1 MLNGFQWSD
10 FCPEDVKT
18 RSVLKAGWKGSF
30 YCSILDNLW
39 RMRRFINASIVSY
52 RPPDGAV
59 SMGMYLGEDRWST
72 AIIYS
77 LICWLPILLLDSMTS
92 VKNISTWII
101 YCIILFYIH
110 YVIVTQYIIF
120 KYCSKCILNHS
131 GLLIWRL
138 LPVACLE
145 LEFPPH

>member
-1 MLNGFQWSD
+1 MVRFVSRRCENSVCFKSRLKKQFLLFYSKQSM
-10 FCPEDVKT
+10 EDE
-18 RSVLKAGWKGSF
+18 S
-30 YCSILDNLW
+30 
-39 RMRRFINASIVSY
+39 FINASIVSY

-92 VKNISTWII
+92 VKNICTWII
-101 YCIILFYIH
+101 YCILLFYIH

-138 LPVACLE
+138 LPVARLE